1 MVVNGNQVCVLAVRL
16 THLLG
21 RVVTLLG
28 GVVRDDL
35 VAGTDAL
42 QLHEIHG
49 TKSCGKRRYSQSVK
63 LVWQRLNEKYLH

>member
-1 MVVNGNQVCVLAVRL
+1 MVVNGNEVGILAIRP
-16 THLLG
+16 TYLLG

-35 VAGTDAL
+35 VAGADAL

-49 TKSCGKRRYSQSVK
+49 TKRCGK
-63 LVWQRLNEKYLH
+63 